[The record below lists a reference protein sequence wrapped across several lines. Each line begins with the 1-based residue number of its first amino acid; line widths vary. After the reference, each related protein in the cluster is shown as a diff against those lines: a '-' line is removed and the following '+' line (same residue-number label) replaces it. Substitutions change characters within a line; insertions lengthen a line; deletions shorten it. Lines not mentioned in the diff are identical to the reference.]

1 MFNNY
6 DTVIC
11 PNNVKMN
18 ILKKLSDEKKIINLK
33 FYTLNEFKD
42 AYFGTYKT
50 EAIYY
55 LMKKYGYKYDVAL
68 TYLDNYYFNFSLKK
82 ELVENNLLKKE
93 KINIKKIFVIGYN
106 KIDKYL
112 LDEIKKYDYQIV
124 EEESKKY
131 KNVVYEFT
139 TMEDEINFAISNI
152 ITLQKNN
159 KFNDICLVNVGNEY
173 VNTLEKLFKFNDI
186 PINLNIKK
194 TIYGTKIVK
203 NFLKNLKENKEI
215 ILKDDEISKLIVKVV
230 NKYAFTEIDDVII
243 ECIEAELKKTYFK
256 NEILDNA
263 INVVSI
269 DEMDDFKYCFVM
281 GFNEGV
287 LPKPYVDEDYYNDS
301 EKANFGILTT
311 LEKNAL
317 DKNLVINKIS
327 RENII
332 LTYRLKDGAK
342 DLYPSSIIEEL
353 ELDVI
358 KKDFPNY
365 NSDLYNRLVLGKKL
379 DNLIKYNEIDDEL
392 NLLYSNYSDID
403 YLTYNNIFTGINKE
417 LFNKYIDNK
426 LLLSYSSI
434 DNYNKCGFRYYISN
448 ILKLD
453 KYNETF
459 MTYIGNLFHYILS
472 IYNNSDFD
480 FEKEFSKFI
489 SDREFNNKE
498 SFFIQKL
505 KKDLLFIIDVLKE
518 YESYGEL
525 DNSLYE
531 EKIYVNKDC
540 NVKVTFMGI
549 VDRIMYKEE
558 NGKTYVAIID
568 YKTGNPDIN
577 LDYSIYGLN
586 MQLPI
591 YLYLVKNSKLNN
603 IEFIGFYLDKLIHSK
618 SKYNEDVLK
627 KYKLDG
633 YTIDDENLISIFD
646 KNYMDSKM
654 IKSMKITSKGFSS
667 YSKTISKEQIDR
679 LIELVDK
686 KIDEV
691 RDKIIECDFKINPK
705 KIDNKLLGCE
715 YCKYKDICFMKE
727 EDIVNLEK
735 ISFKEYI
742 ENDLH

>member
-11 PNNVKMN
+11 PNNIKMD
-18 ILKKLSDEKKIINLK
+18 ILKKINEEKKIINLK
-33 FYTLNEFKD
+33 FYTLNEFKN
-42 AYFGTYKT
+42 AYFGIYKT

-68 TYLDNYYFNFSLKK
+68 TYLDNYYFNFTLKK
-82 ELVENNLLKKE
+82 ELEENNLIKKE
-93 KINIKKIFVIGYN
+93 KLNIKKIIIIGYN
-106 KIDKYL
+106 KIDKYI
-112 LDEIKKYDYQIV
+112 LDEIKKYNYEIIEYSQ
-124 EEESKKY
+124 ENYHNK
-131 KNVVYEFT
+131 VYEFT
-139 TMEDEINFAISNI
+139 TMEDEINFVIKNI
-152 ITLQKNN
+152 IDLQKNIN
-159 KFNDICLVNVGNEY
+159 LNDIYLVNVGNEY
-173 VNTLEKLFKFNDI
+173 INTIQKIFKFNNI

-194 TIYGTKIVK
+194 SIYGTKIVK
-203 NFLKNLKENKEI
+203 DFLKNLKEKKEI
-215 ILKDDEISKLIVKVV
+215 ILSIDEISKLIVKVV
-230 NKYAFTEIDDVII
+230 NKYAFKEIDDTII

-269 DEMDDFKYCFVM
+269 DEIDDFKYYFVL
-281 GFNEGV
+281 GFNEGI
-287 LPKPYVDEDYYNDS
+287 LPKPNVDEDYYSDR
-301 EKANFGILTT
+301 EKEQYGMLTT
-311 LEKNAL
+311 LEKNEL
-317 DKNLVINKIS
+317 DKELVANKIS
-327 RENII
+327 KKNVF

-353 ELDVI
+353 GLDVI
-358 KKDFPNY
+358 KENVPNY
-365 NSDLYNRLVLGKKL
+365 NSDLYNKLVLSKKL

-403 YLTYNNIFTGINKE
+403 YLTYNNKFTGINKE

-434 DNYNKCGFRYYISN
+434 DNYNKCGFRYYVSN

-472 IYNNSDFD
+472 IYNSADFE
-480 FEKEFSKFI
+480 FEKEFNKFI

-498 SFFIQKL
+498 IFFIQKL
-505 KKDLLFIIDVLKE
+505 KNDLLFIIDVLKE

-525 DNSLYE
+525 SNSLYE
-531 EKIYVNKDC
+531 EKIYVNKDK

-558 NGKTYVAIID
+558 NEKTYIAIID

-618 SKYNEDVLK
+618 AKYNEDVLK

-667 YSKTISKEQIDR
+667 YSKTISKEQIDK

-686 KIDEV
+686 KIDEA

-715 YCKYKDICFMKE
+715 YCKYKDICFMRE
-727 EDIVNLEK
+727 EDILNLEK
-735 ISFKEYI
+735 ISFKDYI